1 MHYALVRSEALFP
14 LRKAILCPPLW
25 LYIQI
30 LKVIIKIYCSLMSK
44 TESTAARRKSAYIC
58 PKIVCIP
65 VEYSLC
71 AASPFGGSAGKTNPK
86 SDELCEEEDM

>member
-1 MHYALVRSEALFP
+1 
-14 LRKAILCPPLW
+14 
-25 LYIQI
+25 
-30 LKVIIKIYCSLMSK
+30 MSK

-71 AASPFGGSAGKTNPK
+71 APSSIGGDAGTA
-86 SDELCEEEDM
+86 DYDGLLEEDETKEIPMN